1 MYMLAAMWFVPIVP
15 RTTLPQD
22 CWHVFPRRR
31 LSKDNTYC
39 FKVQGESNPSGQ
51 DSRLERQGR
60 HETLTPLGG
69 TYGEV
74 GCMMKDMLIGV
85 CVLLCFI
92 NSRVRKIRNDAFSCP
107 VILSRTR
114 CLTVRASWF
123 HSSSAGCSCV
133 AISASGVIL
142 RNRKIHR
149 QLGSASQSSM
159 QRGEV
164 GILNC
169 FFLFSSL
176 SCCYPTPK
184 PQPSETRAGTR
195 HSNACSRAERE
206 APARRA
212 HSNDRDSRSER
223 NPIVK
228 GKRRFVPRIWKSV
241 TFLWHFVTFLWNFVI
256 FQNHHVT
263 LLNFVTILGFCH
275 TLRIFCSFFSKTW
288 NVT

>member
-164 GILNC
+164 GIWTA
-169 FFLFSSL
+169 FSYFPRSAAATRPQNHNL
-176 SCCYPTPK
+176 LKHAQAHGTPTHAAAQSAR
-184 PQPSETRAGTR
+184 PQPEERTQTIATVVPSEIQSLKVNVDLYQGF
-195 HSNACSRAERE
+195 
-206 APARRA
+206 
-212 HSNDRDSRSER
+212 
-223 NPIVK
+223 
-228 GKRRFVPRIWKSV
+228 GSV
-241 TFLWHFVTFLWNFVI
+241 WHFCDILWHFCETLWYFKI
-256 FQNHHVT
+256 TMSHFW
-263 LLNFVTILGFCH
+263 ILWQF
-275 TLRIFCSFFSKTW
+275 
-288 NVT
+288 